1 MLMDRIHL
9 KVKELKKTF
18 NRRLVFNNLNFEV
31 ESGEKIVITGKNG
44 SGKSTLLKILSGV
57 LTESSGSFEYLVN
70 NQRIDRE
77 EIYKIVGLVS
87 PYLVLYDEFTAFENL
102 KLFSRIRNIKIDDDQ
117 INQILERVGLT
128 ERQNDLVRTYSSG
141 MKQRI
146 KYASAILHNPY
157 VLLLDEP
164 TSNLDVEGKSFVDDL
179 IFNFRK
185 DGIVLIATNESE
197 DFKYGQ
203 RIINLDDYK
212 NNKLK

>member
-1 MLMDRIHL
+1 MDRIHL

-185 DGIVLIATNESE
+185 DGIVLIATNETE

>member
-57 LTESSGSFEYLVN
+57 LTESSGSFEYVVN

-102 KLFSRIRNIKIDDDQ
+102 KLFSRIRNIKIDDAQ
-117 INQILERVGLT
+117 INQILERVGLI

-179 IFNFRK
+179 IYNFRK
-185 DGIVLIATNESE
+185 DGIVLIATNETE

>member
-1 MLMDRIHL
+1 MDRIHL

>member
-1 MLMDRIHL
+1 MDRIHL

-102 KLFSRIRNIKIDDDQ
+102 KLFSKIRNIKIDDDQ

-164 TSNLDVEGKSFVDDL
+164 TSNLDIEGKSFVDDL